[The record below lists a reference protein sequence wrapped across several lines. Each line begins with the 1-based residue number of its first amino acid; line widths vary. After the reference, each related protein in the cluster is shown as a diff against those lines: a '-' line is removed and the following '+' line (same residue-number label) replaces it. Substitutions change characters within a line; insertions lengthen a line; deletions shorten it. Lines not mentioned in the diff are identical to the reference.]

1 MLYIYHPKMNFC
13 MKKIYLLLIFIGL
26 VCFSFSSGIQAQSN
40 SIQKESSKIE
50 KIEGI
55 SIYPNPATGDKLSIT
70 STKNLTK
77 TISIFT
83 VLGEKVMFKV
93 LIGRELDISSL
104 PPAVYVIRIKEGEQ
118 KATLKFVRG

>member
-1 MLYIYHPKMNFC
+1 
-13 MKKIYLLLIFIGL
+13 MKKIYLLFIFIGL
-26 VCFSFSSGIQAQSN
+26 VCFSSSSEVRAQSTSLQREDIKN
-40 SIQKESSKIE
+40 E

-70 STKNLTK
+70 SDKNLTK
-77 TISIFT
+77 TVSIFT

-93 LIGRELDISSL
+93 LIGRELLDISSL
-104 PPAVYVIRIKEGEQ
+104 PPAVYVIRIKEGDQ